1 MYTCK
6 PERPSTLNIG
16 IDGVGY
22 NKCVFT
28 CVPERPSTLNIQKP
42 TFSQCSPSVPLLNFS
57 IQRSLNINCFHR
69 GGGCFLQNPI
79 WRARDDGGPETTR
92 SAFCFPECC
101 LPLRVKHLRAPRLCR
116 WSYRFQ
122 RKKFRVLDDIQACT
136 RTVRFRGMG
145 TDISEASKRVPISS
159 FATQGGKQVSSHFRQ
174 GNWDNSSSAHPIV

>member
-1 MYTCK
+1 MCTRKTKHAKHPKANVLSMLPFCAAAQFFNTAIIEHK
-6 PERPSTLNIG
+6 
-16 IDGVGY
+16 
-22 NKCVFT
+22 
-28 CVPERPSTLNIQKP
+28 
-42 TFSQCSPSVPLLNFS
+42 LLP
-57 IQRSLNINCFHR
+57 Q

-101 LPLRVKHLRAPRLCR
+101 SPLRVKHLRAPRLCR

-174 GNWDNSSSAHPIV
+174 GNWDKTSRLRPSRLEQSLSLG